1 MAVPYVTMTRS
12 NLSHSKLV
20 EILEGFNSSVVLRY
34 DITNPPDDSIPWFKP
49 KLHFSLFNG
58 SRVLKMEAMNEVMY
72 CPTMFGHFSP
82 APVKTDRMVRIQ

>member
-1 MAVPYVTMTRS
+1 MAVLYVTMTRFIF
-12 NLSHSKLV
+12 SHSKLV

-58 SRVLKMEAMNEVMY
+58 SRVLKMEVMNEVMY
-72 CPTMFGHFSP
+72 RPAVFAHFSP
-82 APVKTDRMVRIQ
+82 APVKTDWAVRIQ